1 MLLVWGVVILSR
13 SLVCFGFWGSSY
25 NLRFAPDFKYWQQLV
40 IVTLWLDWDLRY
52 LRLHLHVQQYLNDFQ
67 IFPAILG
74 VVFSFLDGVLK
85 STFLIWGFQCI
96 FYFIVPGFG
105 AISKI
110 PLPNPTSWKVTST
123 FFSKSLI
130 GLALT
135 VRLCSIVYKLLYM
148 VWEKGLNSFF
158 CMCVSSCL
166 SHFCWKDD
174 CFPAEW
180 FWQAPWKAIDDRCAD
195 LYLGSEFYSIDL
207 LSALVPISYFLGY
220 SNFVVTVQVGM
231 RESSNVVIFFP

>member
-1 MLLVWGVVILSR
+1 MRISAYFLFFFLLLVSVP
-13 SLVCFGFWGSSY
+13 Y
-25 NLRFAPDFKYWQQLV
+25 LRFHCQIQHHE
-40 IVTLWLDWDLRY
+40 DL
-52 LRLHLHVQQYLNDFQ
+52 
-67 IFPAILG
+67 PM
-74 VVFSFLDGVLK
+74 
-85 STFLIWGFQCI
+85 
-96 FYFIVPGFG
+96 
-105 AISKI
+105 
-110 PLPNPTSWKVTST
+110 
-123 FFSKSLI
+123 FFSKSFI
-130 GLALT
+130 DLALT

-148 VWEKGLNSFF
+148 VWEKGPNSFF

-220 SNFVVTVQVGM
+220 SNFVVTVQVGT
-231 RESSNVVIFFP
+231 RESSNIVIFFP